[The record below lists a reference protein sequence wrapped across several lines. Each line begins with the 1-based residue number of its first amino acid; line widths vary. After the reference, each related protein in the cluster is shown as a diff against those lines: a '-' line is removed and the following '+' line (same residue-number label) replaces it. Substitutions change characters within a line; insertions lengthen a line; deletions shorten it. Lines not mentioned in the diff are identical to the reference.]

1 MTSDDGTVTIFLKFE
16 IDEDSAGEAKEN
28 ARKIL
33 SDGLGIP
40 VNAGLMSGGG
50 TDADPKADSR
60 KSKDASDELGALLK
74 NYIKENKR
82 ELTVKAI
89 KQGEVAISSS
99 LKKGFGIV
107 EDIYARL
114 KASSPLLQAIESLFQ
129 LAVQLVFMPIGNK
142 LGEVLIPATMD
153 LLDNVVELMDKF
165 EGKTLGEMFSIAI
178 NEGVKL
184 FGSYF
189 TSIGDILESQGDKVS
204 GIGTLLKTIGEFIEG
219 PAAGVLNTIL
229 TVTSFMLSHLKEFV
243 ALYIALKTA
252 ELAMQATGVLGWVG
266 ANAGIFTAVSAF
278 LAGGASL
285 ALMSGMGMATGGKVP
300 STPGGQLR
308 VLGEGGE
315 DEYVF
320 PESKLDSVGGG
331 NYTINVYGYTD
342 SELKT
347 IVQDIV
353 NEQIAQS
360 RIRSG
365 F

>member
-1 MTSDDGTVTIFLKFE
+1 MTDGDGTVTIVLKFTV
-16 IDEDSAGEAKEN
+16 DEGSLDESKEKAN
-28 ARKIL
+28 QIL
-33 SDGLGIP
+33 HEGLGIP
-40 VNAGLMSGGG
+40 VNTEVIPSGGG
-50 TDADPKADSR
+50 SADPSADARKA
-60 KSKDASDELGALLK
+60 KDTSSELSTLLK

-189 TSIGDILESQGDKVS
+189 TSIGSILESQGDKVS
-204 GIGTLLKTIGEFIEG
+204 GIGTLLRTIGAFIEG

-252 ELAMQATGVLGWVG
+252 ELAMQATGALGWVG
-266 ANAGIFTAVSAF
+266 ADAGIFAAVSAL

>member
-1 MTSDDGTVTIFLKFE
+1 MTDSDGKVTIVLQFE
-16 IDEDSAGEAKEN
+16 IDEESASKANEEAK
-28 ARKIL
+28 KIL
-33 SDGLGIP
+33 SQGLGIP
-40 VNAGLMSGGG
+40 VNTEVVAGGG
-50 TDADPKADSR
+50 SDADPKADAR
-60 KSKDASDELGALLK
+60 KSKDASNELGTLLK
-74 NYIKENKR
+74 DYIKENKR

-142 LGEVLIPATMD
+142 LGEILIPATMD
-153 LLDNVVELMDKF
+153 LLDNVVDLMDKF
-165 EGKTLGEMFSIAI
+165 EGKSLGEMLSIAI

-189 TSIGDILESQGDKVS
+189 TSIGDILESQGDKVN
-204 GIGTLLKTIGEFIEG
+204 GIGTLLKTIGAFIEG

-252 ELAMQATGVLGWVG
+252 ELAMQATGALGWVG
-266 ANAGIFTAVSAF
+266 ANAGIFTAVAAI
-278 LAGGASL
+278 LAGGVSYG
-285 ALMSGMGMATGGKVP
+285 LMNGMGMATGGKVP

-347 IVQDIV
+347 IIQDV
-353 NEQIAQS
+353 VSEQIAQS